1 VIRGREEIFILVR
14 DDHGLQHVDHLRDIR
29 HAHPVR
35 VGMENIEV
43 QGGDERIAQAVLLEQ
58 EARVGARL
66 HVVPG
71 APFIDVQARLFRGIV
86 LVDGGEIVLDQ
97 AIDAQGAAQGGNP
110 LVFAKARGGAL
121 LFPHARRHRVVV
133 ETDGVHHV
141 RLDFA
146 AQGIGPADVVVIAAA
161 GDEFR
166 PRAFRR
172 LHEGVVVLVQ
182 VRVVLRA
189 HIAAAAPGFVADA
202 KVIDFIRLGAAILAA
217 QLGQGR
223 LAVRGHVFQPF
234 GHFLRR
240 AGTEVAIDVGLCAQQ
255 LGQVE
260 EFVRADGIR
269 LFHAAP
275 VGVDLGR
282 ALVARADAI
291 LPVVFIGEA
300 AARPAY
306 EGHVQLFQRAQHVVA
321 PALGVR
327 NRRIR
332 AHPHAFV
339 DARAQVLGEL
349 AVHVLVDHGTGL
361 GHVDGD
367 IHGGGEGAADG
378 QAQGQDAGVDEFHAV
393 SCCFN

>member
-1 VIRGREEIFILVR
+1 
-14 DDHGLQHVDHLRDIR
+14 
-29 HAHPVR
+29 
-35 VGMENIEV
+35 MENIEV
-43 QGGDERIAQAVLLEQ
+43 QGRDERIAQAVLLEQ
-58 EARVGARL
+58 KARVGTRL
-66 HVVPG
+66 DVVPG
-71 APFIDVQARLFRGIV
+71 APLIDVQARLFRRVI

-97 AIDAQGAAQGGNP
+97 GVDMHGTAQGRDP
-110 LVFAKARGGAL
+110 LIFAKARGRAF

-133 ETDGVHHV
+133 EADGVHHV

-146 AQGIGPADVVVIAAA
+146 AQGVGPADVLVIAAA

-182 VRVVLRA
+182 IGVVLRA
-189 HIAAAAPGFVADA
+189 HIAAATPGFVADA
-202 KVIDFIRLGAAILAA
+202 KVVDLVRLGAAILAA

-223 LAVRGHVFQPF
+223 LAVRGHVFEPF

-240 AGTEVAIDVGLCAQQ
+240 AGTEVAIDIGLRAQE
-255 LGQVE
+255 LGQIE
-260 EFVRADGIR
+260 EFVRAHGIR

-282 ALVARADAI
+282 ALGARADAI
-291 LPVVFIGEA
+291 LPVVFIGKA
-300 AARPAY
+300 TARPAHQ
-306 EGHVQLFQRAQHVVA
+306 GHMQLFQRAQHVVA
-321 PALGVR
+321 PALGIR
-327 NRRIR
+327 NGGFR
-332 AHPHAFV
+332 ADPHALV
-339 DARAQVLGEL
+339 DARAQMFGEL
-349 AVHVLVDHGTGL
+349 PVHILVDHGTGL

-367 IHGGGEGAADG
+367 IHGGGEGAADD